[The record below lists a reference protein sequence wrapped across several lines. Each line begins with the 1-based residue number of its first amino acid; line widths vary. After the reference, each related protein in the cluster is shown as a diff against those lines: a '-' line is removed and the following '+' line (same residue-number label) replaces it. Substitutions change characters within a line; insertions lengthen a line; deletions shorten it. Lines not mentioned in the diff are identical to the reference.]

1 MHHFPTIPESEFGER
16 IHAFKKKMDQNAID
30 LVVLYANLLDPSAVR
45 YFSDFSPINESA
57 AMLIPLEAEPI
68 LCSGQACHA
77 WSRYTSKV
85 SDIRVMPEVGEVSGV
100 EYNIEGQI
108 DFRDLFEEIKS
119 KLRIKRIGI
128 TGDLIFPYEI
138 YKKLQ
143 ETFKGVPIG
152 SAEDMMTE
160 LRMKKSAAEIA
171 CIKKAADI
179 ITETFAFAAA
189 RIRPGISSELDI
201 QADLESQMLRLGAE
215 GYCNSFAPMVP
226 SGPAHSNLCMNRNT
240 LRKIQDQEIVDL
252 QAGCLYEGYNAVICS
267 PVVTGKVPQDIK
279 KAVMAAYEALHVV
292 QQSMRPGVSS
302 KDLYRTYN
310 DFLDKKGYREFSPY
324 GSVHS
329 IGLLECESPFFSAD
343 RDVWMQEDMAVA
355 VDVYFKGLPW
365 GSFRIED
372 TYIIRNDGAELI
384 TGFNEKFIEETFR

>member
-1 MHHFPTIPESEFGER
+1 
-16 IHAFKKKMDQNAID
+16 
-30 LVVLYANLLDPSAVR
+30 
-45 YFSDFSPINESA
+45 
-57 AMLIPLEAEPI
+57 
-68 LCSGQACHA
+68 
-77 WSRYTSKV
+77 
-85 SDIRVMPEVGEVSGV
+85 
-100 EYNIEGQI
+100 
-108 DFRDLFEEIKS
+108 
-119 KLRIKRIGI
+119 
-128 TGDLIFPYEI
+128 
-138 YKKLQ
+138 
-143 ETFKGVPIG
+143 
-152 SAEDMMTE
+152 MTE
-160 LRMKKSAAEIA
+160 LRRKKSAAEIA